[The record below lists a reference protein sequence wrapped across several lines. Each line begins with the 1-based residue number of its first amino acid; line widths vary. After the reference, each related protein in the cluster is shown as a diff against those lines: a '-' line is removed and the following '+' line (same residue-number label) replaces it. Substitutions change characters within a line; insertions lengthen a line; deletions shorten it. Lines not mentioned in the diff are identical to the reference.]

1 MKCGWFGR
9 VGLVSVLCVAMATT
23 GCTAAWI
30 SVALA
35 DLPVLTQMSL
45 NIATLVETLQSGQQI
60 SPGDVVAIQNISN
73 EASKDLTLLQTLYEQ
88 YRANPNAATV
98 ERIQEVIADIN
109 TNLPM
114 LLGEVHVKDP
124 VLAARIAAGVNLIL
138 TTTQSF
144 AALIPQLGGVRARR
158 VVALPRAAD
167 LKRQW
172 NAQVCSSTGQAVID
186 AELAGCEVR

>member
-1 MKCGWFGR
+1 
-9 VGLVSVLCVAMATT
+9 MATT

-124 VLAARIAAGVNLIL
+124 MLAARIAAGVNLIL